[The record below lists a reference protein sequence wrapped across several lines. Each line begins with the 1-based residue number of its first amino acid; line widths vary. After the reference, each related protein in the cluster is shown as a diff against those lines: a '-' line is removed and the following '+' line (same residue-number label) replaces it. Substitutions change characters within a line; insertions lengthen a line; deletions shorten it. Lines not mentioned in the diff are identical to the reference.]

1 MHLTNLHT
9 HTVYCDG
16 KCTTE
21 EMIQAAIK
29 CNFQSIGIST
39 HGPVPFFTDWN
50 IQEFNIERYIE
61 EVTLLKEKYMDEI
74 DVFLGME
81 LDYIPGVGFD
91 ERIRSIMGRLDYYIG
106 SVHFMGKPNREGRMW
121 TIDYTIEELL
131 LGIKE
136 NFHGNVRLAVE
147 AYYNLISE
155 MAERYQPPVIGH
167 IDLIKKL
174 NKNNLLFDE
183 NENWYIIAIEK
194 CLDTIKN
201 TKSIIE
207 INTGGIS
214 RNYTLEQ
221 YPSTFILKM
230 IKKKEIPVMINSDA
244 HTAEGIN
251 CKFEEMQDLVKV
263 LGFGRLSLLTKEGW
277 SAQEI

>member
-16 KCTTE
+16 MCTAE

-29 CNFQSIGIST
+29 CKFQSIGIST

-50 IQEFNIERYIE
+50 IKECNIEKYIE
-61 EVTLLKEKYMDEI
+61 EITLLKEKYRDQI
-74 DVFLGME
+74 DIFLGME
-81 LDYIPGVGFD
+81 LDYIPGIGFD
-91 ERIRSIMGRLDYYIG
+91 ESALSVMNRLDYYIG
-106 SVHFMGKPNREGRMW
+106 SVHFLGKSVSGSMW
-121 TIDYTIEELL
+121 TVDYTVEGLIS
-131 LGIKE
+131 GIKE
-136 NFHGNVRLAVE
+136 NFNGNIRHAVE
-147 AYYNLISE
+147 TYYSLVSD
-155 MAERYQPPVIGH
+155 MAVRYQPPVIGH

-183 NENWYIIAIEK
+183 NEEWYITAAEK
-194 CLDTIKN
+194 CLDAIKN

-230 IKKKEIPVMINSDA
+230 ARRKNIPVMINSDA

-251 CKFEEMQDLVKV
+251 CKFEEMYNLVKA
-263 LGFGRLSLLTKEGW
+263 LGFRRLSFLTKEGW
-277 SAQEI
+277 SEQEI

>member
-1 MHLTNLHT
+1 MHLINLHT
-9 HTVYCDG
+9 HTAYCDG
-16 KCTTE
+16 RCTTE

-50 IQEFNIERYIE
+50 IQECNIEKYIE
-61 EVTLLKEKYMDEI
+61 EVTLLKEKYRGEI

-81 LDYIPGVGFD
+81 LDYIPGTGFA
-91 ERIRSIMGRLDYYIG
+91 ESARLIMERLDYYIG
-106 SVHFMGKPNREGRMW
+106 SVHFLGKLNSGKMW
-121 TIDYTIEELL
+121 TVDYTIEELFS
-131 LGIKE
+131 GIKGS
-136 NFHGNVRLAVE
+136 FHGNIRTAVE

-221 YPSTFILKM
+221 YPSTFILRM
-230 IKKKEIPVMINSDA
+230 IQEKKIPVIINSDA

-251 CKFEEMQDLVKV
+251 CKFEEMHNLVKA
-263 LGFGRLSLLTKEGW
+263 LGFCRLSFLTKEGW
-277 SAQEI
+277 STQEI